1 MTLSLLKALSFV
13 LGHIPRGMASVLGG
27 LLGAAAFLLFK
38 RHRRTALENLER
50 AFGYS
55 MTPGERERV
64 AERLFRNLGR
74 MFFEFNRMAWL
85 KREDVDRLVEFSGL
99 EKIEKALQKGRG
111 VLLITA
117 HYGNWELLH
126 AALGH
131 RGYPI
136 ELVVRRLD
144 SPLFEEFVKWVRSRS
159 GVNIVY
165 KVKAMLPLVRRLNA
179 NSIAMILIDQNSV
192 RQEGVFVDFFGVP
205 ASTNKGP
212 ALLAQK
218 TGAAVLP
225 VFIVRE
231 GTRHRVEV
239 WDEVEVADTGDK
251 DSDTEV
257 NTAAFTRAIEKAI
270 QNRPEQWFWVHRRW
284 KTRPLS
290 AAEKASS
297 KSLPRTW

>member
-1 MTLSLLKALSFV
+1 MMKAISFV
-13 LGHIPRGMASVLGG
+13 LGHIPASVARVLGG
-27 LLGAAAFLLFK
+27 VLGTLAYRLLK
-38 RHRRTALENLER
+38 RHRKTALENLEK
-50 AFGYS
+50 AFGKS
-55 MTPGERERV
+55 SSPGERERT
-64 AERLFRNLGR
+64 AKALFRNLGT
-74 MFFEFNRMAWL
+74 MFFEFNRMAWI
-85 KREDVDRLVEFSGL
+85 KKKDIGTLVEFSGT
-99 EKIEKALQKGRG
+99 EKIEKALQKGKG

-131 RGYPI
+131 KGYPL
-136 ELVVRRLD
+136 ELVVRKLD
-144 SPLFEEFVKWVRSRS
+144 SPPFEEFVRWVRTRS
-159 GVNIVY
+159 GINIVY

-179 NSIAMILIDQNSV
+179 NSVALILVDQNSV

-225 VFIVRE
+225 VFIVRD

-251 DSDTEV
+251 DMDVEV
-257 NTAAFTRAIEKAI
+257 NTAAFTKTIEQAIR
-270 QNRPEQWFWVHRRW
+270 NHPEQWFWVHRRW
-284 KTRPLS
+284 KTRPP
-290 AAEKASS
+290 AGC
-297 KSLPRTW
+297 